1 MSFVVRRARHSDA
14 AALPAIE
21 RSAAELFRVDPA
33 LAWLADAPVP
43 DAEQHLQAVRSALV
57 WVTEHTDQQLGG
69 FLRAV
74 EVDNQLHVEELSVS
88 QHFQGQGM
96 GRKLLLMA
104 IEYAAERQLRA
115 VTLTTFSDLPW
126 NAPFYQRIGFSLL
139 TAQETPAHLLDAL
152 NSEAAHGLPIE
163 RRCAMHLEL
172 KPQP

>member
-1 MSFVVRRARHSDA
+1 MSFVVRRAQQRDA
-14 AALPAIE
+14 VALPAIE
-21 RSAAELFRVDPA
+21 RSAAELFRVDPT

-43 DAEQHLQAVRSALV
+43 DAEQHLQAIRSVLV
-57 WVTEHTDQQLGG
+57 WVAEHTDQQLGG

-104 IEYAAERQLRA
+104 IEYAAEQQLRA

-126 NAPFYQRIGFSLL
+126 NAPFYQKIGFSLL
-139 TAQETPAHLLDAL
+139 TPQETPAHLFDAL

>member
-74 EVDNQLHVEELSVS
+74 QVDNQLHVEELSVS

-139 TAQETPAHLLDAL
+139 TPQETPAHLLDAL